1 MTASPPLIHVRAT
14 PAGTWRVE
22 SQDDSAPV
30 SEHSTATEAER
41 AAQRFARQANA
52 DVVVH
57 DRYGRTRITPRRS

>member
-1 MTASPPLIHVRAT
+1 MTPSLIHVRAT

-22 SQDDSAPV
+22 PADPDEPV

-41 AAQRFARQANA
+41 EAQRFARAADA

-57 DRYGRTRITPRRS
+57 DRYGRTRITSRRH